1 MADRLNG
8 KVAVISGGASGIGAA
23 AARLFVSEGAR
34 VVVADLQEPLD
45 EKPVSYTHLD
55 VYKRQILR

>member
-45 EKPVSYTHLD
+45 EKLAELINS
-55 VYKRQILR
+55 

>member
-45 EKPVSYTHLD
+45 EKLAELINSKSEAINFL
-55 VYKRQILR
+55 